1 MTNYNAQIIRPL
13 VIAFEG
19 TVDNVTAQEF
29 ANDLLSAVGQENVS
43 SLIVDLT
50 KITFINSLGIGGLI
64 KLKNVA
70 AEKDVELRILVGE
83 EVADVL
89 KIAKL
94 GYVFPVELATP
105 VN

>member
-1 MTNYNAQIIRPL
+1 MTNYSSQTIRPL

-19 TVDNVTAQEF
+19 MIDNVTAQEF
-29 ANDLLSAVGQENVS
+29 ANDLLSAVGKENVS
-43 SLIVDLT
+43 TLIVDLT
-50 KITFINSLGIGGLI
+50 RITFINSLGIGGLI

-70 AEKDVELRILVGE
+70 AEKEIELRILVGE

-94 GYVFPVELATP
+94 GYVFPAELATP
-105 VN
+105 ID